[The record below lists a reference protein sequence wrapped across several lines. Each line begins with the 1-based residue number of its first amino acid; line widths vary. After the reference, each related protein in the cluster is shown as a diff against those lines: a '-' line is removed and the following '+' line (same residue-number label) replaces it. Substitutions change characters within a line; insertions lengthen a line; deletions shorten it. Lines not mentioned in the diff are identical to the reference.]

1 MSDAS
6 PAPGGRPVA
15 PWTVR
20 VAGFSARH
28 RWPVLVLWLVAT
40 IGLFW
45 VSLAIGGTDAAAAV
59 TNEQR
64 SRYEAGEA
72 GRVRGRGNENAA
84 STREA
89 RESNVRA

>member
-1 MSDAS
+1 MPDAS
-6 PAPGGRPVA
+6 PARSGRSAA

-20 VAGFSARH
+20 VANLSARH

-45 VSLAIGGTDAAAAV
+45 LSLALGGTDAAAAV

-72 GRVRGRGNENAA
+72 GVLFN
-84 STREA
+84 
-89 RESNVRA
+89 